1 MSLLKKMD
9 SVMFKIFQIMNKI
22 NKFSNQMAELTSSPD
37 YGKEKTKRKDK
48 HKKHLDKLEQK
59 KKRLQIEIDNIK
71 KKRGSKKEK
80 KKLRKKTAAEPEIL
94 GGFDCK
100 HIGDRMMNEWQLLDK
115 DEMEENR

>member
-22 NKFSNQMAELTSSPD
+22 SKFSNQMAEFSSSPD

-71 KKRGSKKEK
+71 KKRGSKKER
-80 KKLRKKTAAEPEIL
+80 KKLRKKTATESEIL
-94 GGFDCK
+94 GGFDYK
-100 HIGDRMMNEWQLLDK
+100 HIGDGMMNQSGHN
-115 DEMEENR
+115 DEV